1 MTSALARRR
10 SRDGAERSSAQPDS
24 PNHGGRYSLGV
35 SHKETRFN
43 KPNEPVFFK
52 KKYERYSRC
61 YTSEKSRLW
70 RQEHKT
76 V

>member
-43 KPNEPVFFK
+43 KPNEPVLFENNISK
-52 KKYERYSRC
+52 
-61 YTSEKSRLW
+61 
-70 RQEHKT
+70 
-76 V
+76 